1 MHQVLQKKCT
11 RVLLQN
17 VVRMTKVIQKL
28 GHHAST
34 LCCVGGGNSEHGFF
48 KLQWNLTIGQ
58 KGCKP
63 NKTSWNIPLTC
74 SLGCFTKHF
83 IEKIC
88 YKMVLRQPTSGQQ
101 VGTLYE
107 MTSLSVIS
115 MKCFSADDACAK
127 TRSATSGKNPVILF
141 KMLLQSRCCLR
152 SAAPIWQSICL

>member
-1 MHQVLQKKCT
+1 MVVIEHLYIQTNLMVFFFLRTFFPAGVRSVGTGRQRRIGVVLYLFRGNQRGGALLINHRWTIFVFSNFLGLIWRGTHQVLQKKCT

-63 NKTSWNIPLTC
+63 NKTSWNIPL
-74 SLGCFTKHF
+74 
-83 IEKIC
+83 
-88 YKMVLRQPTSGQQ
+88 VP
-101 VGTLYE
+101 
-107 MTSLSVIS
+107 
-115 MKCFSADDACAK
+115 
-127 TRSATSGKNPVILF
+127 
-141 KMLLQSRCCLR
+141 
-152 SAAPIWQSICL
+152 